1 MNLNCKIFVMMSV
14 FVGFALCSSY
24 AQKGKTAK
32 TVDSTIVSQEN
43 LPVPVSKSFKKR
55 FASATDAVWRQIEGN
70 FVVECVAKNIPTEAE
85 FQADGLWL
93 STTEALDP
101 NSLPSAYAKTVNSYF
116 PKCVI
121 NSYKRKTESNKD
133 ITAIVGVYE
142 AQNVKKK
149 LETLILLDK
158 AGAII
163 RTIEA
168 AEPDVPAASE
178 EDNTSDKKKEKLDA
192 KTQKAMNKDKGL
204 ENKPIKISENELPS
218 DLLRWVSLRYP
229 DYVYKEILY
238 LEEPD
243 LFEDEGNVYRLKIQR
258 SGVGQA
264 ANATIWFTRDGDFL
278 KLEDEFRS
286 EEEIQQAAQNAL
298 DAEKSRYD
306 KDDRTAKGKTQAKVE
321 DNKPLITMI
330 DADEVPEQYRTAMK
344 QKYPKAKEVTWGEEV
359 KEENASNYIAYY
371 IDQAGKN
378 EVFFEKTDSVK
389 WLETKTPI
397 ADLTKVPASV
407 RSAVE
412 NNYPKQEIKQAW
424 NVKSAR
430 VKPYVIVDLY
440 NKKDRTTETIE
451 FWQTGKLKT
460 EVAKVEKEEETEK
473 TPIVQKEEKP
483 AKNKPVKEEAEEK
496 QKVEKPVKDKPVKEE
511 VAAKPSKSKEKPQ
524 KEEEIPE
531 PVVPIVAPEEYIAAM
546 KLKYPRAKEV
556 TWGEDDEAGWV
567 AFYNDPAGKNEVYFQ
582 KNDSVSWL
590 ETRTPIA
597 DVSRVPFSIQTIVEK
612 EYPKQVSIKRA
623 WNVKSAIVKPYIII
637 ELYNKKDK
645 STETREFW
653 QTGKPKN

>member
-1 MNLNCKIFVMMSV
+1 
-14 FVGFALCSSY
+14 
-24 AQKGKTAK
+24 
-32 TVDSTIVSQEN
+32 
-43 LPVPVSKSFKKR
+43 
-55 FASATDAVWRQIEGN
+55 
-70 FVVECVAKNIPTEAE
+70 
-85 FQADGLWL
+85 
-93 STTEALDP
+93 
-101 NSLPSAYAKTVNSYF
+101 
-116 PKCVI
+116 
-121 NSYKRKTESNKD
+121 
-133 ITAIVGVYE
+133 
-142 AQNVKKK
+142 
-149 LETLILLDK
+149 
-158 AGAII
+158 
-163 RTIEA
+163 
-168 AEPDVPAASE
+168 VPAASE

-258 SGVGQA
+258 SGVGQD

-278 KLEDEFRS
+278 KVEDAFRS

-298 DAEKSRYD
+298 DAEKARYD
-306 KDDRTAKGKTQAKVE
+306 KDDKTAKGGKVPAKVE

-412 NNYPKQEIKQAW
+412 NNYSKQEIKQAW

-440 NKKDRTTETIE
+440 NKKDRTTETME

-473 TPIVQKEEKP
+473 TPVKQKEG
-483 AKNKPVKEEAEEK
+483 KPVKE
-496 QKVEKPVKDKPVKEE
+496 KPVKEE

-524 KEEEIPE
+524 KEEEEPE

-556 TWGEDDEAGWV
+556 TWGEDESGGWV

-582 KNDSVSWL
+582 KTDSVSWL

-623 WNVKSAIVKPYIII
+623 WNVKSAVVKPYIII